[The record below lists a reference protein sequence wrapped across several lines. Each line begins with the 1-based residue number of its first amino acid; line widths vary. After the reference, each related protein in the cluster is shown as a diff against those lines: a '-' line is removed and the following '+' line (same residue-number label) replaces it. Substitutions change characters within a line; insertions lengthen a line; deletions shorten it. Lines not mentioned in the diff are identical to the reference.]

1 MRSWVFSPSL
11 STRQGRRAGP
21 YIQQLTV
28 NIHRLSCCSSW
39 RLYTKDTLQRKL
51 FFGLPCELKE
61 YVLNDSKKTHIFT
74 CMCVARPMYISIL
87 RPIYG
92 HIHAKIGFQTGPPH
106 KQNYVRPGRLPTSR
120 ITTREAEL
128 RPGTLCIHNQNYDQ
142 GVGWRAGGIT
152 TREPVMRLASGS
164 LL

>member
-1 MRSWVFSPSL
+1 MVAQEMRSWVFSPSL

-39 RLYTKDTLQRKL
+39 RLYSKDTLQR
-51 FFGLPCELKE
+51 
-61 YVLNDSKKTHIFT
+61 IFT